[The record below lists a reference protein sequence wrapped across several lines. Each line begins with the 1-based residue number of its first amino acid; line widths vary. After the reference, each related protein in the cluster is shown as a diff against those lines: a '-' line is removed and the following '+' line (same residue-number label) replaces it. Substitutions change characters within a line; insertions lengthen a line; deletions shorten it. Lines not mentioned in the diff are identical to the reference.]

1 MENRVHEFSSFFEG
15 WRIFFNYVSNWM
27 VCAVKRNKEKSSGE
41 ARLYPRKQKTQGAGR
56 WDFIFTKYPL
66 NQREHDLV
74 KVVNWPDNGSP
85 EKRLST
91 RGGQRKREDK
101 T

>member
-56 WDFIFTKYPL
+56 
-66 NQREHDLV
+66 
-74 KVVNWPDNGSP
+74 
-85 EKRLST
+85 
-91 RGGQRKREDK
+91 
-101 T
+101 